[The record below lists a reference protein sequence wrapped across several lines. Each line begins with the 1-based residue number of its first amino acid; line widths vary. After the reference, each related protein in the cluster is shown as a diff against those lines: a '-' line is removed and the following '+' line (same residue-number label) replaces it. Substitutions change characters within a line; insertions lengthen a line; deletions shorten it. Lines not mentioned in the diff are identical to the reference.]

1 LTIAPE
7 GRILDEG
14 ADVNQPLRILLV
26 DDHAT
31 VRQGLKLM
39 LEREPDLE
47 VVAEAS
53 DGSEALE
60 RVSEVR
66 ADVIVMDLS
75 MPGTSGL
82 VATRR
87 LKAARPDV
95 AIVTLTRHA
104 DKTYLRELLRA
115 GTLGYV
121 LKKSPYNELL
131 RAIRAA
137 GAGQQYVDPSL
148 THHLAEPFVR
158 KHDRSIRVSPVTERE
173 SQVLQLVSL
182 GHSNKEVAAQL
193 GLSVKTIE
201 LHKANAM
208 QKLGL
213 EGRIELLRYALRCG
227 WLQDA

>member
-1 LTIAPE
+1 MSQ
-7 GRILDEG
+7 R
-14 ADVNQPLRILLV
+14 LRILLV

>member
-1 LTIAPE
+1 MSQRLS
-7 GRILDEG
+7 
-14 ADVNQPLRILLV
+14 ILLV

>member
-1 LTIAPE
+1 MTQ
-7 GRILDEG
+7 R
-14 ADVNQPLRILLV
+14 LRILLV

-47 VVAEAS
+47 VVGEAS
-53 DGSEALE
+53 DGAEALE

-148 THHLAEPFVR
+148 THLLAEPFVR